1 MITRDNLFSPVQK
14 IVFLIFSS
22 LLSITFDNQKILIG
36 YFVICFIIFLF
47 AKISVAQFRIWLF
60 SVLLTFWG
68 TLLSQSMFYHQ
79 VPRTVIFQIISESTP
94 LIGPLTNGI
103 NIYREGLEYGIIQGM
118 RFAITLTCGL
128 FICFSTE
135 SKDLLKAAMRLKIPA
150 NIGFMLS
157 IALRFIPMIVNESK
171 TVIRAQ
177 KLRGF
182 SVIQSGIFH
191 PLKTAHFLLRP
202 ILVNAVRRSSML
214 SLSVESR
221 HFNYSLHTFA
231 ISSKYGSKVITI
243 VLCTAITL
251 LLLCIFIKIVNFLY
265 ISNYFYAS
273 WLRPLY
279 YAGERFL

>member
-1 MITRDNLFSPVQK
+1 
-14 IVFLIFSS
+14 
-22 LLSITFDNQKILIG
+22 
-36 YFVICFIIFLF
+36 
-47 AKISVAQFRIWLF
+47 
-60 SVLLTFWG
+60 
-68 TLLSQSMFYHQ
+68 
-79 VPRTVIFQIISESTP
+79 
-94 LIGPLTNGI
+94 
-103 NIYREGLEYGIIQGM
+103 M
-118 RFAITLTCGL
+118 RFTITLTCGL

-157 IALRFIPMIVNESK
+157 IALRFIPMIVDESK

-182 SVIQSGIFH
+182 SVINSGIFH
-191 PLKTAHFLLRP
+191 PLRTAHFLLRP

-221 HFNYSLHTFA
+221 HFDYNRHTFS
-231 ISSKYGSKVITI
+231 ISSKHGSKIITL
-243 VLCTAITL
+243 VLCAVVTL
-251 LLLCIFIKIVNFLY
+251 LSFCIFIKLIHFLY

-279 YAGERFL
+279 YAAERFL

>member
-1 MITRDNLFSPVQK
+1 LFSPVQK

-36 YFVICFIIFLF
+36 YFVICCIIFLF
-47 AKISVAQFRIWLF
+47 AKMSVAQFKLWLF
-60 SVLLTFWG
+60 SILLTFWG

-79 VPRTVIFQIISESTP
+79 VPRTVIFQIISKSTP
-94 LIGPLTNGI
+94 VIGPFTNGI

-157 IALRFIPMIVNESK
+157 ISLRFIPMIVNETK

-182 SVIQSGIFH
+182 SVINSGIFH
-191 PLKTAHFLLRP
+191 PLRTAHFLLRP

-221 HFNYSLHTFA
+221 HFNNSRHAFS
-231 ISSKYGSKVITI
+231 INSKHGSKIITM
-243 VLCTAITL
+243 VLYAAVTL
-251 LLLCIFIKIVNFLY
+251 LSFCIFIKLIHFLY

-279 YAGERFL
+279 YAAERFL